1 MSRDMSLVWQMGV
14 AGAAGAMSSFS
25 KATQAIIDMKE
36 STEDLAKTQKK
47 LEKLDKVAEVYRK
60 TNSEYNKSVKLL
72 EVLKEAY
79 RKNGNA
85 TSEFK
90 EQIKNVKKNVEKLNR
105 QKERQKHIFQAAR
118 SELEKEGI
126 ELYGYKKRLKEVNAE
141 LKKQAE
147 LQKRLTW
154 LQSQNDMVDKLK
166 AKGSEQIRTGL
177 ATGAALLVPIKI
189 QMDIEESQADLRKIL
204 GKEAEKY
211 YVDLAKISENS
222 PLSQVEVNQI
232 AGSLAQ
238 SGIKGEDIVAYTDMA
253 GKMKVAFDISTD
265 EAGTFLA
272 KTKEQLNLSKDELF
286 SYMDTLNMLSNNY
299 SVSAAQLADIS
310 GRTGG
315 LAKQFGIAKEANMAF
330 ATSLIS
336 SNMGVERSSTVLSK
350 LYAELAQGADTN
362 KKAAAFEAL
371 GLNPDAIH
379 KEMAIDAEGTILK
392 VLEKIKNSNRA
403 DKALIISDI
412 FGNDASVL
420 NGLAVLSENL
430 DGVREKL
437 NQAKQV
443 VSENETVNGEYTDRL
458 DTLSN
463 QLKILKNNFVNT
475 LADIGKS
482 VGPELKETVKWLTEM
497 MKKVANFVKE
507 NPKLVASLMK
517 FLGGFAMFNL
527 GGGLFNKMLLAPL
540 SKLFL
545 WGYKFNAF
553 RLKGGFLFSLKKM
566 FPITTWLLK
575 GFKSL
580 TFGISKAFFS
590 ISKTVISYGSSMFMG
605 LRMYLT
611 STAKFIGSWGLKL
624 GKGLLKFGSIVG
636 KVLGSGFLKIIKVIK
651 MIGLTIKSAFLT
663 NPVGLLIAAII
674 AVIVIFV
681 VLYKKVE
688 WFRNG
693 VKLIFG
699 GFIEY
704 IKGICKVVVGIFT
717 LNGDMIKEGFHN
729 VVNGIKKIF
738 SGVGLI
744 VKNVWKIVKDNLK
757 SVWDWI
763 KTKFKEIW
771 AKIKEYSVMFI
782 PFVGVFILLY
792 KKCEWFRNVVNAVW
806 IAIKNA
812 FANSWEWIK
821 NKFNSL
827 IEIGSKAWNGLKDGA
842 TAIIDKIR
850 KAFSGFFDWLN
861 NKWESIKNFGSK
873 LNPFNWFG
881 KKDNSIPQNYL
892 GTNYFGGGLTTLAE
906 RGAELVEVN
915 NNSYL
920 IASQMLANLPR
931 GAKILNNSQTRKK
944 IEGINKNNNKIPFNL
959 KKLYQVSKNI
969 LIKNSY
975 KNKKVVNSET
985 KNIQNYALKN
995 SYNLKKDKET
1005 PKTNSLS
1012 SRVLSLKDRIKNI
1025 SNSNLKTT
1033 IGGDTITI
1041 NLHCNSENKMDIARE
1056 VKRVIEEM
1064 QSKKRR
1070 TAIV

>member
-90 EQIKNVKKNVEKLNR
+90 EQIKNAEKNVEKLNR

-147 LQKRLTW
+147 LQKKLTW

-299 SVSAAQLADIS
+299 SVSAAQLADVS

-437 NQAKQV
+437 NQAKQA

-553 RLKGGFLFSLKKM
+553 RLKDGFLFGLKKM

-575 GFKSL
+575 AFKSL
-580 TFGISKAFFS
+580 TFGIGKAFFS

-611 STAKFIGSWGLKL
+611 SAARFIGSWGLKL
-624 GKGLLKFGSIVG
+624 GKFLLKFGSIIG

-651 MIGLTIKSAFLT
+651 MVGLAIKGAFVA
-663 NPVGLLIAAII
+663 NPVGLIIAAIV
-674 AVIVIFV
+674 AVIAIFV
-681 VLYKKVE
+681 
-688 WFRNG
+688 
-693 VKLIFG
+693 
-699 GFIEY
+699 
-704 IKGICKVVVGIFT
+704 
-717 LNGDMIKEGFHN
+717 
-729 VVNGIKKIF
+729 
-738 SGVGLI
+738 
-744 VKNVWKIVKDNLK
+744 
-757 SVWDWI
+757 
-763 KTKFKEIW
+763 
-771 AKIKEYSVMFI
+771 
-782 PFVGVFILLY
+782 LLY
-792 KKCEWFRNVVNAVW
+792 KKCEWFRKGVDKAWKAIKEGFKATWTWIKNKFHALMELGAKVWTKIKEYKALFIPFIGIFVVLYQKCEWFRNGVNAVW

-812 FANSWEWIK
+812 FSNTWQWIK
-821 NKFNSL
+821 DKFHGLIGIASNAWTSLKDSAINSL
-827 IEIGSKAWNGLKDGA
+827 ENLK
-842 TAIIDKIR
+842 KPF
-850 KAFSGFFDWLN
+850 KEFFDWLI

-873 LNPFNWFG
+873 LNPFNWFKG
-881 KKDNSIPQNYL
+881 DGEVVQNYS

-906 RGAELVEVN
+906 RGAELVEM
-915 NNSYL
+915 NNSSFL
-920 IASQMLANLPR
+920 VNSPAMANLPR
-931 GAKILNNSQTRKK
+931 GARILNNSQTR
-944 IEGINKNNNKIPFNL
+944 
-959 KKLYQVSKNI
+959 S
-969 LIKNSY
+969 
-975 KNKKVVNSET
+975 
-985 KNIQNYALKN
+985 
-995 SYNLKKDKET
+995 
-1005 PKTNSLS
+1005 SLS
-1012 SRVLSLKDRIKNI
+1012 SRVSSLKDRIRSI
-1025 SNSNLKTT
+1025 SNDSR
-1033 IGGDTITI
+1033 IMVGGDTITI
-1041 NLHCNSENKMDIARE
+1041 NINGGSGSATDIARE

>member
-1 MSRDMSLVWQMGV
+1 MSKDMSLVWQMGV

-72 EVLKEAY
+72 EALKESY
-79 RKNGNA
+79 RKNGKVTA
-85 TSEFK
+85 EFK
-90 EQIKNVKKNVEKLNR
+90 EQIKNTEKHVEKLNK

-126 ELYGYKKRLKEVNAE
+126 ELYGYKKKLREVNDE
-141 LKKQAE
+141 LKKQTE

-154 LQSQNDMVDKLK
+154 VQSQNDMISKIK
-166 AKGSEQIRTGL
+166 TKGSEQIRTGL

-299 SVSAAQLADIS
+299 SVSAAQLADVS

-437 NQAKQV
+437 NQAKQA

-458 DTLSN
+458 NTLSN
-463 QLKILKNNFVNT
+463 QLKILKNNFLNT

-482 VGPELKETVKWLTEM
+482 VGPELKETVAHFTEL
-497 MKKVANFVKE
+497 MKRVGTFVKE
-507 NPKLVASLMK
+507 NPKLVASIMK
-517 FLGGFAMFNL
+517 FLAGFATFNL
-527 GGGLFNKMLLAPL
+527 GAGVMNKVLFAPL
-540 SKLFL
+540 AKLFL

-553 RLKGGFLFSLKKM
+553 RLKGGFLFGLKKM

-580 TFGISKAFFS
+580 TFGIGKAFFS

-611 STAKFIGSWGLKL
+611 SAAKFIGSWGLKL
-624 GKGLLKFGSIVG
+624 GKGLLKFGSIIG

-651 MIGLTIKSAFLT
+651 MVGLAIKGAFLA
-663 NPVGLLIAAII
+663 NPIGVIIVAII
-674 AVIVIFV
+674 AVIGIFV
-681 VLYKKVE
+681 V
-688 WFRNG
+688 
-693 VKLIFG
+693 
-699 GFIEY
+699 
-704 IKGICKVVVGIFT
+704 
-717 LNGDMIKEGFHN
+717 
-729 VVNGIKKIF
+729 
-738 SGVGLI
+738 
-744 VKNVWKIVKDNLK
+744 
-757 SVWDWI
+757 
-763 KTKFKEIW
+763 
-771 AKIKEYSVMFI
+771 
-782 PFVGVFILLY
+782 LY
-792 KKCEWFRNVVNAVW
+792 KKCEWFRNGVNAVW
-806 IAIKNA
+806 VAIKNA

-827 IEIGSKAWNGLKDGA
+827 IEVGSKAWNGLKDGA

-850 KAFSGFFDWLN
+850 EAFSGFFDWLN

-881 KKDNSIPQNYL
+881 KKDNSISQNYS

-906 RGAELVEVN
+906 RGAELVEM
-915 NNSYL
+915 NNSSFL
-920 IASQMLANLPR
+920 VNSPVMANLPR
-931 GAKILNNSQTRKK
+931 GARILNNSQTR
-944 IEGINKNNNKIPFNL
+944 
-959 KKLYQVSKNI
+959 
-969 LIKNSY
+969 
-975 KNKKVVNSET
+975 
-985 KNIQNYALKN
+985 
-995 SYNLKKDKET
+995 
-1005 PKTNSLS
+1005 NSLS
-1012 SRVLSLKDRIKNI
+1012 SRVSSLKDRINAT
-1025 SNSNLKTT
+1025 SNNSRTVV
-1033 IGGDTITI
+1033 GGDTITI
-1041 NLHCNSENKMDIARE
+1041 NVYCNSENKIDIARA
-1056 VKRVIEEM
+1056 VKRVVEEM